1 MSKTLFNRL
10 LPVVLSLSLCA
21 VSSASHSSKDF
32 YKWEDENGVVHYSAH
47 PPKDKANTKVRT
59 TNIYGEP
66 APTGPS
72 AAEKAIAESAE
83 AEPAPKKDPKRCAAA
98 RKNLKTLTEK
108 SRIRIKDG
116 DEYRFLTPAEIGDK
130 TKTAREIIKQEC

>member
-1 MSKTLFNRL
+1 MSKTLLNRL

-21 VSSASHSSKDF
+21 LSSPSHSSKDF

-59 TNIYGEP
+59 TNIYGEA
-66 APTGPS
+66 APSGPS
-72 AAEKAIAESAE
+72 TAEKVIAESAE
-83 AEPAPKKDPKRCAAA
+83 QAPPKDPKRCAAA
-98 RKNLKTLTEK
+98 KKNLKTLTEK
-108 SRIRIKDG
+108 SRIRIKEG
-116 DEYRFLTPAEIGDK
+116 DDYRFLTPAEIGDK

>member
-1 MSKTLFNRL
+1 MSKTLLNRL

-21 VSSASHSSKDF
+21 LSSPGHSSKDF

-59 TNIYGEP
+59 TNIYGEA

-72 AAEKAIAESAE
+72 AAEKAIAENTKE
-83 AEPAPKKDPKRCAAA
+83 EVVPKDPKRCAAA

-108 SRIRIKDG
+108 SRIRIKEG
-116 DEYRFLTPAEIGDK
+116 DDYRFLTPAEIGDK

>member
-1 MSKTLFNRL
+1 MSKTLLNRL

-21 VSSASHSSKDF
+21 LSSASHSSKDF

-47 PPKDKANTKVRT
+47 PPKDKTKANTKVRT

-72 AAEKAIAESAE
+72 VAEKTVAETAE
-83 AEPAPKKDPKRCAAA
+83 QELPKDPKRCAAA
-98 RKNLKTLTEK
+98 KKNLKTLTEK

-116 DEYRFLTPAEIGDK
+116 DDYRFLTPSEIGEK